1 VVAVRIQ
8 NRKAKGFTLI
18 ELLLVLVIIA
28 VIAAIAAP
36 ILTGSIDQGKEAALK
51 ENLYVMRKAVDD
63 YYADKGHYPAQLQDL
78 VDKRYI
84 RAVPKDPITDSKATW
99 VLEKKSVKDV
109 EGIWN
114 VRSGAPGKDR
124 EGTLYANW

>member
-1 VVAVRIQ
+1 MRIQ

>member
-1 VVAVRIQ
+1 MRIQ
-8 NRKAKGFTLI
+8 SNTAKGFTLI

-84 RAVPKDPITDSKATW
+84 RAVPKDPVTDSKETW
-99 VLEKKSVKDV
+99 VLEKKSVNDK

-114 VRSGAPGKDR
+114 VKSGASGKDR
-124 EGTLYANW
+124 EGKLYANW

>member
-1 VVAVRIQ
+1 MRAHSHR
-8 NRKAKGFTLI
+8 AKGFTLI

-51 ENLYVMRKAVDD
+51 ENLYVMRKAIDD

-114 VRSGAPGKDR
+114 VKSGATGKDR

>member
-1 VVAVRIQ
+1 MRIQ

-114 VRSGAPGKDR
+114 VRSGATGKDR

>member
-1 VVAVRIQ
+1 MFMAMTAR
-8 NRKAKGFTLI
+8 GFTLI

-63 YYADKGHYPAQLQDL
+63 YYTDKGHYPAQLQDL
-78 VDKRYI
+78 VDGRYI

-99 VLEKKSVKDV
+99 VLEKKSVKDI

-114 VRSGAPGKDR
+114 VRSGASGKDR
-124 EGTLYANW
+124 EGRLYANW

>member
-1 VVAVRIQ
+1 MHVQGDTVR
-8 NRKAKGFTLI
+8 GFTLI

-63 YYADKGHYPAQLQDL
+63 YYTDKGHYPAQLQDL
-78 VDKRYI
+78 VDGRYI
-84 RAVPKDPITDSKATW
+84 RAVPKDPISDSKATW
-99 VLEKKSVKDV
+99 VLEKKSVKDI

-114 VRSGAPGKDR
+114 VRSGASGKDR
-124 EGTLYANW
+124 EGKLYANW

>member
-1 VVAVRIQ
+1 MCAL
-8 NRKAKGFTLI
+8 NRNTKGFTLI

-36 ILTGSIDQGKEAALK
+36 VLTGSIDQGKEAALK

-84 RAVPKDPITDSKATW
+84 RAVPKDPLTDSKETW
-99 VLEKKSVKDV
+99 VLEKKSVNDK

-124 EGTLYANW
+124 EGKLYASW